1 MAPRDEDIGWSFGEP
16 VDGTACEKVSVEVK
30 RDMMGLLMEFK
41 DKKKGKNRM
50 DREFEENLIKSMS
63 RPIDDD
69 EEEDLKLAYAMRQS
83 REQHKFEY
91 YHPRNNYYHEGDVR
105 APSAYELAR
114 VYLPEECKEM
124 KNYINSFEPVW
135 NERGV
140 TIMCDGWSG
149 PTNMHIIN
157 FLVYSVRGTVF
168 HKSID
173 ATDVYCRDTNYYYS
187 LMEKVVQEIGE
198 EKVVQIVTDNEASVK
213 AAGKKLMD
221 RFPHLYW
228 TACTAHCLDLLLE
241 DIGKKSSIK
250 SVIERARK
258 VSQFIYK
265 YKWAVD
271 YMKKFTGGRDLTRP
285 GITRFATQFIMLES
299 VVRHKTALQE
309 MFDSSTWVTSRF
321 GQMNDALA
329 VEVRETLSKHP
340 STEVAK
346 FWEKADEIIKI
357 QEPIIKVLKLV
368 DGDLKPTVG
377 FIYEAMER
385 CKLAIQKNCT
395 YYKNYWKMI
404 DKRWNCQLH
413 TDLHAAGC
421 FLNPQ
426 YMYGENDI
434 GNDHEL
440 LVGIYMYRDKAE
452 SFGNSSA
459 QREIHQMDPAMWWM
473 TYGDSAPELRKIVV
487 RVLSQ
492 TTSSSNCE
500 RNWSM
505 WSLVHTKTRNRL
517 KYGRLHQ
524 IVYLRY
530 NMKLKL
536 RHMRRHGADEL
547 KTTYDPINLDYIFD
561 VDDPLNEWLEES
573 KAPLFEGDELSW
585 LDYDDG
591 REGGD
596 GGGGSRTG
604 NTVRCSSSHQIFE
617 QSRQSAGNNLL

>member
-1 MAPRDEDIGWSFGEP
+1 
-16 VDGTACEKVSVEVK
+16 
-30 RDMMGLLMEFK
+30 
-41 DKKKGKNRM
+41 
-50 DREFEENLIKSMS
+50 
-63 RPIDDD
+63 
-69 EEEDLKLAYAMRQS
+69 
-83 REQHKFEY
+83 
-91 YHPRNNYYHEGDVR
+91 
-105 APSAYELAR
+105 
-114 VYLPEECKEM
+114 M
-124 KNYINSFEPVW
+124 KNYINSFEPAW

-157 FLVYSVRGTVF
+157 FLVYSIRGTVF

-221 RFPHLYW
+221 RFPHLNW
-228 TACTAHCLDLLLE
+228 TACAAHCLDLLLE

-346 FWEKADEIIKI
+346 FWEKANEIIKI
-357 QEPIIKVLKLV
+357 QDPIIKVLKLV
-368 DGDLKPTVG
+368 DGDLKPTMG
-377 FIYEAMER
+377 FIYEAMGR
-385 CKLAIQKNCT
+385 CKLAIQNNPT

-413 TDLHAAGC
+413 TDLHGAGC
-421 FLNPQ
+421 FLKPQ
-426 YMYGENDI
+426 YMYRENDI

-440 LVGIYMYRDKAE
+440 LVGVRKVITRLERDPDNEIRATQQIYMYRDKAE

-459 QREIHQMDPAMWWM
+459 QRAIHQMDPAMWWM
-473 TYGDSAPELRKIVV
+473 TYGESAPELRKIV
-487 RVLSQ
+487 
-492 TTSSSNCE
+492 
-500 RNWSM
+500 
-505 WSLVHTKTRNRL
+505 K
-517 KYGRLHQ
+517 LHFS
-524 IVYLRY
+524 
-530 NMKLKL
+530 K
-536 RHMRRHGADEL
+536 G
-547 KTTYDPINLDYIFD
+547 
-561 VDDPLNEWLEES
+561 DD
-573 KAPLFEGDELSW
+573 LSW
-585 LDYDDG
+585 LDDDDSG
-591 REGGD
+591 EGGD
-596 GGGGSRTG
+596 GGGGSQTG
-604 NTVRCSSSHQIFE
+604 NTVRGSSSHQTFK
-617 QSRQSAGNNLL
+617 QSRQSAGNKQSALTPPSSDDGDDGNDGNEFISSHSTRQSSGRYQLPQSMVNPLNSEFENNYSQRFQRRTKGGVIVE